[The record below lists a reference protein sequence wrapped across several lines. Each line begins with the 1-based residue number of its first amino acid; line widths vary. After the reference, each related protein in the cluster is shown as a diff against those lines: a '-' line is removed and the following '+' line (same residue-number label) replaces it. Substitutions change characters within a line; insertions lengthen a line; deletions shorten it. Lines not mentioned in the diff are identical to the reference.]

1 MVPRLV
7 AGSKEQLKQ
16 IEQHNKLELSTK
28 EKAQKVKEGL
38 EKGLPMTAFL
48 PEYVEAYKQNENK

>member
-7 AGSKEQLKQ
+7 AGNKEQLKQ
-16 IEQHNKLELSTK
+16 IEQHNKLELSTE

-38 EKGLPMTAFL
+38 EKGFPMTAFL
-48 PEYVEAYKQNENK
+48 PEYVEAYKQNENE